1 MSLKTRIAKRLI
13 LNYITPDFMR
23 GRKKNKGGN
32 ALLWAAA
39 GTGAFFVG
47 REIIRQLTA
56 YDLRGKTVLIT
67 GGSRGLGLVMARE
80 FLREGARVAICAR
93 DEDELLVAQRD
104 LSQYGQE
111 VFAVPCD
118 LTQPAQVSELINAV
132 RNHFGKID
140 VLVNNAGIISVGPQE
155 EMTLADYEEAMQSN
169 YWSAVHTTFAVLPE
183 MQVRKDG
190 RIVNISSIGGKI
202 AVPHLLPYSA
212 SKFALVG
219 FSEGLRAEVKKDG
232 VVVTTIV
239 PGLMRTGS
247 PRNANFKGRHREEYA
262 WFTISDASLLT
273 SISAE
278 SAARQIVRAC
288 KRGDGEVVLSLQA
301 KLAVAFHSLFPE
313 VTTDMMSF
321 VNRLL
326 PTPGGIGV
334 QTAKGYESE
343 SSLTRSWLTTL
354 DEEAA
359 KENNQIKGDD
369 GKPVTI
375 M

>member
-13 LNYITPDFMR
+13 LNYITPDWMQH
-23 GRKKNKGGN
+23 RKKNKGSN
-32 ALLWAAA
+32 ALMWAAA
-39 GTGAFFVG
+39 GAGAFFAA
-47 REIIRQLTA
+47 REISRRLTE
-56 YDLRGKTVLIT
+56 YDLRGRSVLIT

-93 DEDELLVAQRD
+93 DEDELQVARND
-104 LSQYGQE
+104 LQQYGE
-111 VFAVPCD
+111 NVFAMPCD
-118 LTQPAQVSELINAV
+118 LTDPAQVSELVEAV
-132 RNHFGKID
+132 RYRFGKID
-140 VLVNNAGIISVGPQE
+140 VLVNNAGIITVAPVE
-155 EMTLADYEEAMQSN
+155 DMTLADYEEAMLSN
-169 YWSAVHTTFAVLPE
+169 YWSAVHTTLALLPE

-232 VVVTTIV
+232 VVVTTVV

-247 PRNANFKGRHREEYA
+247 PRNANFKGRHRKEYA

-278 SAARQIVRAC
+278 SAARQIINAC
-288 KRGDGEVVLSLQA
+288 KRGDGEVVLSIQA

-313 VTTDMMSF
+313 VTTDLMSF

-326 PTPGGIGV
+326 PKPGGIGV

-343 SSLTRSWLTTL
+343 SSLTRSWLTSL

-359 KENNQIKGDD
+359 RENNQMKKED
-369 GKPVTI
+369 GKPETI

>member
-1 MSLKTRIAKRLI
+1 MSWKTRIAKRLI
-13 LNYITPDFMR
+13 LNYITPDWVQH
-23 GRKKNKGGN
+23 RKKNKGSN
-32 ALLWAAA
+32 ALMWAAA
-39 GTGAFFVG
+39 GAGAFFVA
-47 REIIRQLTA
+47 REISRRLTE
-56 YDLRGKTVLIT
+56 YDLRGKSVLIT

-93 DEDELLVAQRD
+93 DEDELQVARQD
-104 LSQYGQE
+104 LLQYGE
-111 VFAVPCD
+111 NVFAMPCD
-118 LTQPAQVSELINAV
+118 LTDPVQVSELVDAV
-132 RNHFGKID
+132 RYRFGKID
-140 VLVNNAGIISVGPQE
+140 VLVNNAGIITVAPVE
-155 EMTLADYEEAMQSN
+155 DMTLADYEEAMQSN
-169 YWSAVHTTFAVLPE
+169 YWSAVHTTLAVLPE

-232 VVVTTIV
+232 VVVTTVV

-247 PRNANFKGRHREEYA
+247 PRNANFKGRHHKEYA

-278 SAARQIVRAC
+278 SAARQIVSAC
-288 KRGDGEVVLSLQA
+288 KRGEGEVVLSVQA

-313 VTTDMMSF
+313 VTTDLMSF

-326 PTPGGIGV
+326 PEPGGIGV

-343 SSLTRSWLTTL
+343 SSLTRSWLTSL

-359 KENNQIKGDD
+359 RENNQMKKED
-369 GKPVTI
+369 GKPETI